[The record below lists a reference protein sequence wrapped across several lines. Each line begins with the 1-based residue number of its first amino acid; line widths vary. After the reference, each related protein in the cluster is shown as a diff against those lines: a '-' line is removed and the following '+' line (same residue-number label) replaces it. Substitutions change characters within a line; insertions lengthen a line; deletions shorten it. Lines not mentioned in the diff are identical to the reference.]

1 MPPLPNSSL
10 PLYILVLL
18 SLALNPTLSS
28 NWAQLAGKRAQ
39 NVAKPYIPLDNDK
52 YQDANY
58 ASRPMWSAR
67 WGHASAVFNS
77 STPRNYLTIEEN
89 SERTK
94 NIVSR
99 LLVLGGDDQ
108 VLDDYIVTDPYAKM
122 GKPDGWKAGE
132 PHGYG
137 SVQHDG
143 VRGGKT
149 AKGGLLNDVWYS
161 LPATGSEKGWEV
173 VDDETA
179 SKVDASEVIQSQMKW
194 KQSNPGR

>member
-1 MPPLPNSSL
+1 MT
-10 PLYILVLL
+10 V
-18 SLALNPTLSS
+18 
-28 NWAQLAGKRAQ
+28 
-39 NVAKPYIPLDNDK
+39 
-52 YQDANY
+52 
-58 ASRPMWSAR
+58 
-67 WGHASAVFNS
+67 
-77 STPRNYLTIEEN
+77 EEN

-108 VLDDYIVTDPYAKM
+108 VLDNYIVTDEHAKM
-122 GKPDGWKAGE
+122 GKPDGWKVGE

-137 SVQHDG
+137 TQQHDG
-143 VRGGKT
+143 VRGGFT
-149 AKGGLLNDVWYS
+149 AKGKMLNDVWYS

-179 SKVDASEVIQSQMKW
+179 EKVDTSEVIQSQMKW